1 VVNMTEPCHHSR
13 MTRLAPDD
21 VETERATRWWQA
33 RRPIG
38 SIGRAAAFISDVGFA
53 LLFPHRTV
61 PLPSLWAAASDLPV
75 GLSAEDWS
83 PEIQRV
89 WGWKDELPL
98 RRLAWYGRF
107 IRGRPSFL
115 SPALLTDLYAR
126 SGQPE
131 DFEEEPLRDDAR
143 RVASVL
149 LRSGPLPSAILRQ
162 AVNLQGKAGSARFSA
177 ALTELGRALVVT
189 YFGTEQEGSGW
200 PSAVLELTVRVFDIP
215 PSRDI
220 EEGRRRAATRF
231 LQTMVA
237 ARPIDLA
244 FAFGWTPVE
253 ARAVLSDLASGGIV
267 IRDGTGFR
275 TDDEERQP
283 GPSERRTARNR
294 TRSRSRIGT

>member
-1 VVNMTEPCHHSR
+1 MVNMEEPCHHSR
-13 MTRLAPDD
+13 MTGRTPAD
-21 VETERATRWWQA
+21 VETERAKRWWQT

-38 SIGRAAAFISDVGFA
+38 SIERAAAFVSDVGFA

-61 PLPSLWAAASDLPV
+61 SLPSLWAAASDLPF

-98 RRLAWYGRF
+98 QRLAWYGRF

-115 SPALLTDLYAR
+115 SPAVLTDLYAR

-131 DFEEEPLRDDAR
+131 DFEEVPLRDDAR

-215 PSRDI
+215 PRRDI
-220 EEGRRRAATRF
+220 EEGARRAATRF
-231 LQTMVA
+231 LQTMVS

-244 FAFGWTPVE
+244 LAFGWTTAE
-253 ARAVLSDLASGGIV
+253 ARAVLSDLASGGTV
-267 IRDGTGFR
+267 VRDGTGFR
-275 TDDEERQP
+275 ADGDRQP
-283 GPSERRTARNR
+283 APSQRRTPRNR